1 MNRSDLIV
9 RLAGHFPHLTQKD
22 SQIAVDLML
31 DAIAEALTQGRRA
44 EIRGFGSFNVH
55 YRPAKV
61 ARNPKTGDPVQVPQK
76 YVPHFK
82 AGKGLL
88 EAVQPEAAQEPWRLA
103 A

>member
-22 SQIAVDLML
+22 AQITVDLML

-55 YRPAKV
+55 YRPAKI
-61 ARNPKTGDPVQVPQK
+61 ARNPRTGEPVPVAEK

-82 AGKGLL
+82 SGKNLQ
-88 EAVQPEAAQEPWRLA
+88 EAVLLKIEP
-103 A
+103 

>member
-9 RLAGHFPHLTQKD
+9 RIAARFPHLTQKD
-22 SQIAVDLML
+22 AQIAVDLML
-31 DAIAEALTQGRRA
+31 DATAEALTQGRRA

-61 ARNPKTGDPVQVPQK
+61 ARNPKTGEPVQVPQK

-88 EAVQPEAAQEPWRLA
+88 EAVQPEMAPEPWRLA

>member
-1 MNRSDLIV
+1 MNRSDLIA

-22 SQIAVDLML
+22 VQVAVDLML
-31 DAIAEALTQGRRA
+31 NAIAEALTQRRRA

-61 ARNPKTGDPVQVPQK
+61 ARNPKTGEPVPVAEK

-82 AGKGLL
+82 PGKGLQ
-88 EAVQPEAAQEPWRLA
+88 EAVQPKIAPEPWRLA